1 MKRTF
6 ARLSCVLLVLGC
18 AALAQNSKATMASN
32 SASADKIWS
41 DLMAGNQRFVS
52 GQSEHTD
59 VPALRAKLA
68 NGQQPKVMVLTCS
81 DSRVPPEEVFDQN
94 LGDLFVVRSAGNIAD
109 AIGLGSLEYSFSH
122 LGSTVLVVMG
132 HTQCGAVK
140 AACSGEKM
148 PSRNLQAIVD
158 KIDPAVKMAKK
169 NGDTGDKLLDDAIRD
184 NAMLE
189 AKEVLAH
196 SEILKQAVD
205 EGKLT
210 VIPALYQIETGTVTR
225 LEAAK

>member
-1 MKRTF
+1 MKRAIAWF
-6 ARLSCVLLVLGC
+6 ACVLLFLSC
-18 AALAQNSKATMASN
+18 LAFAQNAPAHGKSN
-32 SASADKIWS
+32 AEADKIWA
-41 DLMAGNQRFVS
+41 DLMAGNQRFVT
-52 GQSEHTD
+52 GKAQNLD

-81 DSRVPPEEVFDQN
+81 DSRVPPEQIFDQN

-109 AIGLGSLEYSFSH
+109 AIGLGSIEYSFAN

-158 KIDPAVKMAKK
+158 KIEPAVKMAKK
-169 NGDTGDKLLDDAIRD
+169 GGDTGEKQLLDAAIRE
-184 NAMLE
+184 NALLE

-196 SEILKQAVD
+196 SEILRHGVE
-205 EGKLT
+205 EGKLII
-210 VIPALYQIETGTVTR
+210 IPAVYRIETGDVVR
-225 LEAAK
+225 LDATK